1 MSDVVTVVLWMFGS
15 LLALLASIGVLRLP
29 DVFSRMQASTKASS
43 LGLGCLLLG
52 TALQFGDLTSFVR
65 TVSIGAFIF
74 LTSPISAHVIAR
86 AAYLS
91 DVKLW
96 AGTVLDER
104 KDAAAPSPHGDG
116 DGPATPAGERVG
128 GADGLAR

>member
-1 MSDVVTVVLWMFGS
+1 MSDALTVALWMFGS
-15 LLALLASIGVLRLP
+15 LLSLLASIGVLRLP
-29 DVFSRMQASTKASS
+29 DVFCRMHASTKASS

-52 TALQFGDLTSFVR
+52 TALQFGDLTSLVR

-91 DVKLW
+91 EVKLW
-96 AGTVLDER
+96 GGTLLDER
-104 KDAAAPSPHGDG
+104 KDAATPTPHGSSPGDAPPAPS
-116 DGPATPAGERVG
+116 
-128 GADGLAR
+128 ADHAAP